1 MSPPIQHRDS
11 VCGGKAAHP
20 AATDAGGKTHYGS
33 WEEYRMHVIQS
44 LNRIDD
50 TLEKLWQALS
60 EVKRDVTSLKIKVAV
75 WSAAFGFA
83 GASVPIVI
91 DAVLRWREIA
101 GR

>member
-1 MSPPIQHRDS
+1 MPPPNQYREPGS
-11 VCGGKAAHP
+11 VASG
-20 AATDAGGKTHYGS
+20 GGKTFGGS
-33 WEEYRMHVIQS
+33 WDEYRLHVVQS
-44 LNRIDD
+44 LARIDD

-83 GASVPIVI
+83 GAAVPIII

-101 GR
+101 GI